1 MKLRFFNLVKI
12 SLATALLLGASHHSI
27 GQNPIALAA
36 PNMTSQAGFNTTC
49 TALKKIPANQAS
61 TLTKQNVQAWVI
73 CNDIAL
79 LQQTAAWAFNAFKRL
94 DSRGA
99 DGIDLK
105 NTTFVNF
112 YIQTQL
118 SYMQSQL
125 SASRLLL
132 RDLKIEA
139 KDSLQLRP
147 QTWALDIDGDGAV
160 TSWER
165 RFFALPNRSNDT
177 EPSFDMPGD
186 SDNVQMQALIKT
198 DQTDVLWALSYHQF
212 IEGLVEMA
220 RSQTLNTSSEN
231 GFNDMLN
238 LTDKSAWAR
247 AYGLI
252 KDGFATS
259 QTMRTAALAE
269 TDDDYEW
276 LPNPNQKN
284 SAFPLLLDKND
295 YATWGNT
302 LAEINL
308 LWTGKTL
315 LEPSNLVRGILGS
328 AARWCEPDSGLDVI
342 KLFGDQA
349 PRSLLNLGQYTQ
361 ACSPLS
367 AERPSS
373 NLLKTL
379 ETRAATGDMSSKML
393 RYLYWVN

>member
-1 MKLRFFNLVKI
+1 MQLRFFSLVKI
-12 SLATALLLGASHHSI
+12 TLAATLLLGASHHSI
-27 GQNPIALAA
+27 GQNPIALPA
-36 PNMTSQAGFNTTC
+36 PNMASQAGFNTTC
-49 TALKKIPANQAS
+49 SALKKIPANQAS
-61 TLTKQNVQAWVI
+61 ALTQQNAQAWVI

-94 DSRGA
+94 DSRGS
-99 DGIDLK
+99 DRINLK
-105 NTTFVNF
+105 DSTFINF

-147 QTWALDIDGDGAV
+147 QTWMLDVDGDGMV
-160 TSWER
+160 SGWER
-165 RFFALPNRSNDT
+165 RFFALPNRSNDI

-212 IEGLVEMA
+212 IEGVVEMA

-231 GFNDMLN
+231 GLSNMLT

-247 AYGLI
+247 AYSLI

-259 QTMRTAALAE
+259 QAMRNAALAE

-276 LPNPNQKN
+276 LPNPSQKN

-302 LAEINL
+302 LTEINL
-308 LWTGKTL
+308 LWSGKTL

-328 AARWCEPDSGLDVI
+328 AARWCEPGSGLDVI

-349 PRSLLNLGQYTQ
+349 PRSLLNLDQYTQ

-367 AERPSS
+367 AERTSS